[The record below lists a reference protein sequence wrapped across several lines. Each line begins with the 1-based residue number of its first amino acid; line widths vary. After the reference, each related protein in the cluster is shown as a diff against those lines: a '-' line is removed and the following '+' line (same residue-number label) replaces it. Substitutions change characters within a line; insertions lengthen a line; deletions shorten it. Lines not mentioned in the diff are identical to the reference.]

1 MRQKSDQ
8 IENKVKSLHKY
19 EQFLEQ
25 VRERNPDEYH
35 ELSDILNRYRTLKD
49 SNEKLQSNQQKINE
63 ELDKVGNMINTHT
76 KEMRTKIMTLNN
88 DIAFKQ
94 KELEVGARALTRAE
108 HRGAQGQP
116 AG

>member
-1 MRQKSDQ
+1 M
-8 IENKVKSLHKY
+8 KSLHKY

-94 KELEVGARALTRAE
+94 KELEVG
-108 HRGAQGQP
+108 
-116 AG
+116 

>member
-1 MRQKSDQ
+1 M
-8 IENKVKSLHKY
+8 
-19 EQFLEQ
+19 
-25 VRERNPDEYH
+25 
-35 ELSDILNRYRTLKD
+35 KD

-94 KELEVGARALTRAE
+94 KELEVG
-108 HRGAQGQP
+108 
-116 AG
+116 